1 MPLLY
6 IRTHVGRAVSD
17 VHLRTVACPSPVPKS
32 KSKSKSKSNFEFKSE
47 WNQANVT
54 PKAPAEDPIDAKNE
68 DKSNEMDPL
77 STTDLRQSAGRFTA
91 EAIDRLIM
99 AKCLPP

>member
-6 IRTHVGRAVSD
+6 IHTHVGRAVSD

-32 KSKSKSKSNFEFKSE
+32 KFKFKSE

-99 AKCLPP
+99 AKCLPT

>member
-1 MPLLY
+1 M
-6 IRTHVGRAVSD
+6 
-17 VHLRTVACPSPVPKS
+17 S
-32 KSKSKSKSNFEFKSE
+32 KSKFKFKSE

-54 PKAPAEDPIDAKNE
+54 PKAPAEDPIDAKK
-68 DKSNEMDPL
+68 DKSNGTDPP

-99 AKCLPP
+99 AEYLPI